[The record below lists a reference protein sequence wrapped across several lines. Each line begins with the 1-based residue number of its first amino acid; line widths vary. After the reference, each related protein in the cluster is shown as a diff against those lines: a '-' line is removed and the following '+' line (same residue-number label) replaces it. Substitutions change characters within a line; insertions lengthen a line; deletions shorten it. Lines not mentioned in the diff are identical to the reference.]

1 MRKGIMLWTV
11 PTAGS
16 PVKAEYSYTGRLW
29 ADPNSSEAISVLAI
43 PGLVTCLMRSAGRR
57 GKTTARSGAAR
68 GRAWRCRGL
77 PAGRALSRTL
87 AHVGPQGVPPGRA
100 RGRSTR
106 DVAQLG

>member
-11 PTAGS
+11 ATAGS

-77 PAGRALSRTL
+77 SVGQVPSRTL
-87 AHVGPQGVPPGRA
+87 AHVGPQVVPLGRA
-100 RGRSTR
+100 QGRSTR